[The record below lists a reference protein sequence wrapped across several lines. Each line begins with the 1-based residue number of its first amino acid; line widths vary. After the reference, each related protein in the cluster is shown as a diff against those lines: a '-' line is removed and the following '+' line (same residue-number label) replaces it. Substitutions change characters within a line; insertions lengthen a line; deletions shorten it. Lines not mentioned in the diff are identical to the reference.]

1 MKTNYRNYLA
11 KLFLVA
17 MSFISSGTMS
27 AQTFEKGSV
36 VLSAQGIGG
45 LMDTPDDYKLGYG
58 GRLSVEFGIAD
69 NLFNGKGAIG
79 IGLVASDL
87 YGGTYESLNSG
98 EYNYQY
104 TITTYIKEK
113 SSKSSREVIR
123 SSTHQ
128 ERRHSTGA
136 AECDVNRNDA
146 TLMATISLHAEFAEH
161 LDTYLMVGGGAT
173 YCTRS
178 FSNYRNAVNL
188 KSVDHIEKK
197 PSVSNYTGPVIS
209 YSFNDFN
216 HVKWAGFDPKF
227 YPAAMGIIGARYYFT
242 DHLALNAELGMSTFT
257 IKKNLNAMTLGGVG
271 VSFKF

>member
-1 MKTNYRNYLA
+1 
-11 KLFLVA
+11 
-17 MSFISSGTMS
+17 MS

-58 GRLSVEFGIAD
+58 GRLSVEFGIAE

-87 YGGTYESLNSG
+87 YGGTYASLNTG
-98 EYNYQY
+98 EYNYTY
-104 TITTYIKEK
+104 TITTYNKEK
-113 SSKSSREVIR
+113 GAITGRQVIN
-123 SSTHQ
+123 TYHHD
-128 ERRHSTGA
+128 ERRHNTGA

-146 TLMATISLHAEFAEH
+146 TLMATVSLHIEFVER
-161 LDTYLMVGGGAT
+161 LDTYFQIGGGAT

-178 FSNYRNAVNL
+178 FSNYRNAVNIEA
-188 KSVDHIEKK
+188 VDHYVPK
-197 PSVSNYTGPVIS
+197 PSVTSFTGPVIS
-209 YSFNDFN
+209 FAYNDFN

-227 YPAAMGIIGARYYFT
+227 YPAAMGVIGARYYFT
-242 DHLALNAELGMSTFT
+242 NHLAVNAELGMSTFT